1 MVRVAIPIVQVT
13 APDGAKSLW
22 VVALPYQDAVEAIK
36 KLVPSDHTAE
46 LALRRWRSSPRL
58 ARLQPGEV
66 RKMEPTLSQR
76 PTYPNL
82 STSGAAGEDIHHFA
96 PVSEYKAYAVARD
109 GRIIGIKEMTC
120 RDDREALGA
129 AKRLA
134 RHSDVEVWNG
144 DRFIMRL
151 VRPKRESSAARVTHA
166 TK

>member
-22 VVALPYQDAVEAIK
+22 VVALPYQEAVEAVK

-66 RKMEPTLSQR
+66 RKMEPTLSKR

-82 STSGAAGEDIHHFA
+82 RTSGAIDHHKTAMIERTKHTWFVSYKKSAANRDHARQTETFATEIEAKKFVQKVEEKGLFAGTINPH
-96 PVSEYKAYAVARD
+96 
-109 GRIIGIKEMTC
+109 
-120 RDDREALGA
+120 
-129 AKRLA
+129 
-134 RHSDVEVWNG
+134 W
-144 DRFIMRL
+144 
-151 VRPKRESSAARVTHA
+151 PKRTISSDQIADWLDEG
-166 TK
+166 